1 MVSNGMV
8 KWVIGAIL
16 LLPFAE
22 LVVFIAVA
30 ATIGLF
36 HALGLM
42 LATTLVGLLL
52 LRHAGRTQ
60 IARFRDAVTET
71 GGIGIEVGT
80 GSFLVVLAGLLLFLP
95 GFLTDA
101 IGLLLLIGP
110 LRRILGGMVRR
121 WAGQGAGPD
130 AGPDGRRGGNPSV
143 VDLEPDEWRQV
154 PDRELQNRSSKR
166 RDD

>member
-1 MVSNGMV
+1 MV
-8 KWVIGAIL
+8 KWIIGAIL
-16 LLPFAE
+16 LLPLAE
-22 LVVFIAVA
+22 LAVFIVVA

-52 LRHAGRTQ
+52 LRHAGRAQ
-60 IARFRDAVTET
+60 ITRFRDAVAET

-110 LRRILGGMVRR
+110 LRRFLGGMVSR
-121 WAGQGAGPD
+121 WAGQD
-130 AGPDGRRGGNPSV
+130 AEPNRRRGDRSV

-154 PDRELQNRSSKR
+154 PDRELQNRSNER